1 MKKVLFYVSPFF
13 AYLALMGIIELLRHF
28 TGIEGYAFVTTLFS
42 LSFLFSAAYGFFSPS
57 KRKFDYLLTL
67 LLPLASFLFWFLLGY
82 FSKSDLE
89 TRYDLSIAVDVSLQP
104 FAVLEYA
111 IMAFTTFFF
120 SFGEFRSVKRC
131 FRKKRSP
138 EVPPS
143 LE

>member
-1 MKKVLFYVSPFF
+1 MKKVLFYASPFL
-13 AYLALMGIIELLRHF
+13 AYPALMGIIDRIQHF
-28 TGIEGYAFVTTLFS
+28 TGIEGLAFVATLFS
-42 LSFLFSAAYGFFSPS
+42 LAFLFSAAYGFFSPS
-57 KRKFDYLLTL
+57 KRKFDYLLPILVT
-67 LLPLASFLFWFLLGY
+67 LASFLFWFLLGY

-104 FAVLEYA
+104 FVVLEYA

-120 SFGEFRSVKRC
+120 SFCEFRSVKRC